1 VLYFACHRTETPKGG
16 AILEKNLELSGMI
29 HAKYPNESAMAKS
42 MGWTRQKLNKI
53 TTGRKM
59 PDLQETKEIASALDK
74 SITDVANIFLKSKSP
89 NCDK

>member
-1 VLYFACHRTETPKGG
+1 M
-16 AILEKNLELSGMI
+16 EKNLELSGMI
-29 HAKYPNESAMAKS
+29 HAKYPNESAMAKE

-74 SITDVANIFLKSKSP
+74 SLSDVAEVFLKQK
-89 NCDK
+89 